1 MPHTRLAEAIRARG
15 FRRWYERQLYESHA
29 HLLTGLLSL
38 IMMAVALEMIEFR
51 RSASQFLLLVGI
63 GIGASGVCVF
73 AWRRFT
79 FQLFRAEYMAE
90 RATCAQCA
98 CYGRLEVV
106 GARVSADSVTGGAI
120 DVRCRQCGH
129 AWTID

>member
-1 MPHTRLAEAIRARG
+1 MPHQRLADAIRARG
-15 FRRWYERQLYESHA
+15 LRRWYERQLYESHA

-51 RSASQFLLLVGI
+51 KSASQFLLLAA
-63 GIGASGVCVF
+63 IGAGGSCLCVF

-90 RATCAQCA
+90 RATCAACA

-106 GARVSADSVTGGAI
+106 NARATSDALTGCALH
-120 DVRCRQCGH
+120 VRCRQCGH
-129 AWTID
+129 EWTIE